1 MEEVFID
8 IEKEDDNKSCLIE
21 INEEEINKIELNP
34 FEKFTEIYEKKLE
47 KKKKK
52 ILILKIY

>member
-8 IEKEDDNKSCLIE
+8 IEKEDDNKSCLK

-34 FEKFTEIYEKKLE
+34 FENFTEIYEKKLE

>member
-8 IEKEDDNKSCLIE
+8 IEKEDDNKSFLIE

-34 FEKFTEIYEKKLE
+34 FEKFTFMKRN
-47 KKKKK
+47 
-52 ILILKIY
+52 